1 MTQQKLA
8 YETVLLDPEF
18 LGKLMQFYNLVMAWL
33 IRIVDSKHRHP
44 WETVQLPLPVNVPEE
59 FSMLPEWIIEDIVEY
74 FIFLGK

>member
-8 YETVLLDPEF
+8 YETMLLDPEF
-18 LGKLMQFYNLVMAWL
+18 LSQIMQFYNLVMAWL
-33 IRIVDSKHRHP
+33 VRMVDQKHLHP
-44 WETVQLPLPVNVPEE
+44 WDTVQLPLPDSIPEN